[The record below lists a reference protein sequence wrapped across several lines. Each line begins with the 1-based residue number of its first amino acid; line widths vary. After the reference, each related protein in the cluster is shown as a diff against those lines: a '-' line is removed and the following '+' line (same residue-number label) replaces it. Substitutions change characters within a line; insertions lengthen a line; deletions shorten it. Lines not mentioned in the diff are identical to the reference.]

1 MEVESTVRLPA
12 VGLDPVRAIARRVL
26 IAIGVLVV
34 VVFIVWLDRTGYND
48 TSDGAVDLLDAFYY
62 STVSLSTTGYGDIT
76 PVSDSARIVN
86 VVLITPL
93 RVLFLIV
100 LIGTTLEALTSR
112 GREQLRL
119 NRWRKTV
126 RDHTVIVGY
135 GVKGRSAVATL
146 LSNGVDPARI
156 VVVDPSSA
164 AITEA
169 NELGLVGVLGDA
181 TRSEV
186 LRRARVPKAGQIIV
200 TTGRDDASVLST
212 LTARQLN
219 PSAEIV
225 VAIREEE
232 NVGLVRQGGANSVII
247 SSDAVGR
254 LLGLATVSPALGNV
268 LEDLISTGEG
278 LEVAERDVTPREE
291 GQVPRQIDDLVIAVV
306 RDGDALPYYSP
317 AVGHLVRGDRVIVVR
332 PAEEL
337 PWAPRPGTSREERRA
352 EFDTDSADTDGWFS
366 DDRSPARRPVDGRE
380 ADDRERDGGGANGSE
395 SGPGTPG
402 HR

>member
-1 MEVESTVRLPA
+1 
-12 VGLDPVRAIARRVL
+12 
-26 IAIGVLVV
+26 VLVV

-48 TSDGAVDLLDAFYY
+48 TSDGEVDLLDALYY

-100 LIGTTLEALTSR
+100 LVGTTLEALTSR

-146 LSNGVDPARI
+146 LSNGVEAERI
-156 VVVDPSSA
+156 VVVDPSPA
-164 AITEA
+164 AIAEA

-181 TRSEV
+181 TRSDV
-186 LRRARVPKAGQIIV
+186 LRRARVPEATQIIV

-219 PSAEIV
+219 PHAEIV

-337 PWAPRPGTSREERRA
+337 PWAPRPGGSTEEARA
-352 EFDTDSADTDGWFS
+352 EADSNGSDADGWFS
-366 DDRSPARRPVDGRE
+366 DDRGSRRKRTDGG
-380 ADDRERDGGGANGSE
+380 ERDDGDASGSGSDPDQ
-395 SGPGTPG
+395 SG
-402 HR
+402 RR

>member
-1 MEVESTVRLPA
+1 VEVEGSVRLPA
-12 VGLDPVRAIARRVL
+12 IVLDPVRAIVRRVL
-26 IAIGVLVV
+26 IALGVLAV
-34 VVFIVWLDRTGYND
+34 VVFVVWIDRTGYND
-48 TSDGAVDLLDAFYY
+48 TSDGEVDLLDALYY

-76 PVSDSARIVN
+76 PVSDTARIVN

-100 LIGTTLEALTSR
+100 LVGTTLEALTSR

-119 NRWRKTV
+119 NRWRKTL

-146 LSNGVDPARI
+146 LSNGVAANRI
-156 VVVDPSSA
+156 VVVDPSPASIA
-164 AITEA
+164 EA
-169 NELGLVGVLGDA
+169 NELGMVGILGDA
-181 TRSEV
+181 TRSDV
-186 LRRARVPKAGQIIV
+186 LRRARVPEATQIIV

-219 PSAEIV
+219 PRAEIV
-225 VAIREEE
+225 VAVREEE
-232 NVGLVRQGGANSVII
+232 NVALVRQGGANSVIV

-291 GQVPRQIDDLVIAVV
+291 GRIPRQVDDLVIAVV
-306 RDGDALPYYSP
+306 RDGAALPYHSP
-317 AVGHLVRGDRVIVVR
+317 AIGHLLRGDRIIVVR

-337 PWAPRPGTSREERRA
+337 PWAPRPGGS
-352 EFDTDSADTDGWFS
+352 TDEPEGEVESNGQGA
-366 DDRSPARRPVDGRE
+366 DGRE
-380 ADDRERDGGGANGSE
+380 SDGGDSDGPDPGARP
-395 SGPGTPG
+395 GPGPG
-402 HR
+402 PGRPDRR

>member
-1 MEVESTVRLPA
+1 VEVEGSVRLPA
-12 VGLDPVRAIARRVL
+12 IGLDPVRAIARRVL
-26 IAIGVLVV
+26 IALAVLVF

-48 TSDGAVDLLDAFYY
+48 TSDGAVDLLDALYY

-100 LIGTTLEALTSR
+100 LVGTTLEALTSR

-146 LSNGVDPARI
+146 LSNGVEAERI
-156 VVVDPSSA
+156 VVVDPSPA
-164 AITEA
+164 AIAEA

-181 TRSEV
+181 TRSDV
-186 LRRARVPKAGQIIV
+186 LRRARVPEATQIIV

-219 PSAEIV
+219 PHAEIV

-337 PWAPRPGTSREERRA
+337 PWAPRPGGSTDESRA
-352 EFDTDSADTDGWFS
+352 DTDSNGADADGWFS
-366 DDRSPARRPVDGRE
+366 DDRGSRRKRVEGGERDDG
-380 ADDRERDGGGANGSE
+380 DGGGSE
-395 SGPGTPG
+395 AGPDPSG
-402 HR
+402 RR